1 MTSAL
6 VLLDRSVMPWP
17 LAIDLI
23 SSIFI
28 LFSAARRS
36 ARADATFFFVSAGA
50 VEEVTVGGTAAAA
63 GANAFAVCG
72 VTVAEAA
79 LAATAA
85 CVAFA
90 LEASADFAA
99 WVTLSA
105 VAFLAFSG
113 FLAFAGFL
121 SFSAD
126 LVGVQPAGGPMRLP
140 FFLSG
145 AGALSFRLYLRR
157 TMGISR
163 EKVWVFDYCATM
175 IAASTVTPTASGAA
189 IRSLMYLQGI

>member
-28 LFSAARRS
+28 LPSAARRS
-36 ARADATFFFVSAGA
+36 ARADATFCFVAAEA
-50 VEEVTVGGTAAAA
+50 VEEVTVGGTAATA
-63 GANAFAVCG
+63 GANACAVCG
-72 VTVAEAA
+72 VTVAEVA

-90 LEASADFAA
+90 LEAAAGFAA
-99 WVTLSA
+99 LVTLSA
-105 VAFLAFSG
+105 VVFLV
-113 FLAFAGFL
+113 
-121 SFSAD
+121 FSAVLEV
-126 LVGVQPAGGPMRLP
+126 LVAVQPGGGPMRLADA
-140 FFLSG
+140 SAA

-189 IRSLMYLQGI
+189 IRSLMYLQGIWLT